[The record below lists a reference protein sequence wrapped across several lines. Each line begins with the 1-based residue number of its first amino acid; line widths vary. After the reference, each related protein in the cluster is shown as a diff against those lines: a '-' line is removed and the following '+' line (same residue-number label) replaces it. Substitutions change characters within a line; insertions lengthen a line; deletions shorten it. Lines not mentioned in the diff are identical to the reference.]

1 MRYDT
6 VLFDADGTLLD
17 FARSEREAICEALA
31 SFGIVADSD
40 MLDEYSRIN
49 DSMWKRLERGEIE
62 KKVLFYHRF
71 EVFFERYGISVDARA
86 MAAKYMET
94 LSHKGYLIDGIED
107 MCRELFGKVRMYI
120 VTNGVEFI
128 QRGRYA
134 VCGIDRYFEDVFIS
148 DNIGAEKPSTK
159 YFDYVAK
166 NVPDFDISGTLM
178 VGDSLT
184 SDIKGGVAYG
194 LDTCWYAPHG
204 KDAPEDIRD
213 KITYVARSVEDMKRF
228 ILQGE

>member
-1 MRYDT
+1 MKYDT

-17 FARSEREAICEALA
+17 FARSEREAIAEALA
-31 SFGIVADSD
+31 SFGISADSD

-49 DSMWKRLERGEIE
+49 DSMWKQLERGEIE
-62 KKVLFYHRF
+62 KRVLFYHRF
-71 EVFFERYGISVDARA
+71 EVFFERYGICIEPKT
-86 MAAKYMET
+86 MAARYMET
-94 LSHKGYLIDGIED
+94 LSHKGYLIDGVED
-107 MCRELFGKVRMYI
+107 MCQELFGKVRMYI

-134 VCGIDRYFEDVFIS
+134 VSGIDRYFDGVFIS

-159 YFDYVAK
+159 FFDHVAK
-166 NVPDFDISGTLM
+166 NVPDFDISKTLI

-204 KDAPEDIRD
+204 KDAPEDIRE
-213 KITYVARSVEDMKRF
+213 KITYVARSVQDIKRSV
-228 ILQGE
+228 LQGE